1 MKNHESALLVVLSYI
16 IGFTTAFIMFVMVD
30 SGKEVMIVDDL
41 SPALSDSEVIPTV
54 EAQLME
60 TSEGLFMRQNGQERI
75 ISAFTEEAEAQLGF
89 YTDIAVSS
97 VSPNG
102 QYAHYCAVMSAE
114 AEVCQNFVYS
124 VPEDATYMVKDSV
137 GQIETPNT
145 EATEWT
151 WSEDSALR
159 FGDRVTSQDSRWVMN

>member
-1 MKNHESALLVVLSYI
+1 
-16 IGFTTAFIMFVMVD
+16 
-30 SGKEVMIVDDL
+30 MIVDDL
-41 SPALSDSEVIPTV
+41 SPALSDSEVVPIA

-75 ISAFTEEAEAQLGF
+75 ISAFTEEAEAQPGF

-124 VPEDATYMVKDSV
+124 VPEDATYMVKNSDDNFDSLIAEAA
-137 GQIETPNT
+137 QIY
-145 EATEWT
+145 
-151 WSEDSALR
+151 WSDESTLV
-159 FGDRVTSQDSRWVMN
+159 FGEQTASQDSRWVLR